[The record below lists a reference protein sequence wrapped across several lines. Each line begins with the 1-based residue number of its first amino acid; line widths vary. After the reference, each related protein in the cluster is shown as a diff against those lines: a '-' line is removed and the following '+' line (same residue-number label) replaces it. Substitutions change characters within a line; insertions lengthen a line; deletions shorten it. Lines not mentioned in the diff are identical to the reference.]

1 VTLVLL
7 VRVPLDVHPLSRRL
21 SAPLALRATK
31 MDNSYSEFEEAT
43 FMSNQS
49 GLVLEALSLAVAA
62 RVPVLLWGPPG
73 AGKSS
78 AVEDMCRSI
87 DTTYEVVIAS
97 IREPSDFSGLPVITD
112 NGVEFA
118 PPRWAKRLS
127 DAGSGVLFLDEIST
141 APPAVQAA
149 LLRVVLE
156 RVVGDLVLPEELAII
171 AAANPPDQAADG
183 WDLSAPLANRFCHL
197 DWHVDPM
204 TVATGLVAGFPT
216 PVIPMLP
223 KDWEIHI
230 PTAAG
235 LVGGFLS
242 IRQSLVIQLPVERAL
257 AGRAWPSPRT
267 WEMLARLLAAALA
280 IEASTETRRNLVI
293 GCVGEGAGIEFLTW
307 IQELDLPDPEAAL
320 TDPNSVIFPERGDL
334 LYAALSAVAGAVAS
348 NPTPERW
355 LAGWRVLEKAARQS
369 PDIGAIAARVLA
381 QNRPDGVSAP
391 PEASIFLPVLQA
403 AGLLE

>member
-1 VTLVLL
+1 
-7 VRVPLDVHPLSRRL
+7 
-21 SAPLALRATK
+21 
-31 MDNSYSEFEEAT
+31 MDNRYPEFEETT
-43 FMSNQS
+43 FMTNQNAT
-49 GLVLEALSLAVAA
+49 VLEALSVAGA
-62 RVPVLLWGPPG
+62 AHVPVLLWGPPG

-87 DTTYEVVIAS
+87 DLTFEVVIAS
-97 IREPSDFSGLPVITD
+97 IREPSDFSGLPVITE

-118 PPRWAKRLS
+118 PPRWAKTLAE
-127 DAGSGVLFLDEIST
+127 AGNGVLFLDEIST

-156 RVVGDLVLPEELAII
+156 RVVGDLALPDELAIV

-197 DWHVDPM
+197 DWHVDVM

-216 PVIPMLP
+216 PVIPTLP
-223 KDWEIHI
+223 EDWKNQI
-230 PTAAG
+230 PIAAG

-242 IRQSLVIQLPVERAL
+242 VRQSLVIQPPIERAL

-267 WEMLARLLAAALA
+267 WEMLARLLAAAFAVECSL
-280 IEASTETRRNLVI
+280 ETKRNLVI
-293 GCVGEGAGIEFLTW
+293 GCVGDGAGLEFLNW
-307 IQELDLPDPEAAL
+307 VQELDLPDPEAAL
-320 TDPNSVIFPERGDL
+320 IDPDSVVFPERGDR

-348 NPTPERW
+348 DPTPDRW
-355 LAGWRVLEKAARQS
+355 LAGWRVLEKAAGQS
-369 PDIGAIAARVLA
+369 PDIGAIAAKVLA
-381 QNRPDGVSAP
+381 QIRPDGVSAP
-391 PEASIFLPVLQA
+391 PEASIFLPVLEA

>member
-1 VTLVLL
+1 MLL
-7 VRVPLDVHPLSRRL
+7 VRVPLGVHPLRRRL
-21 SAPLALRATK
+21 SARLLLRATK
-31 MDNSYSEFEEAT
+31 MDNRYPEFEETT
-43 FMSNQS
+43 FMANQNAT
-49 GLVLEALSLAVAA
+49 VLEALSLAVAA

-87 DTTYEVVIAS
+87 DLTFEVVIAS
-97 IREPSDFSGLPVITD
+97 IREPSDFSGLPVITE

-118 PPRWAKRLS
+118 PPRWAKTLAE
-127 DAGSGVLFLDEIST
+127 AGNGVLFLDEIST

-156 RVVGDLVLPEELAII
+156 RVVGDLDLPDELAIV

-197 DWHVDPM
+197 DWHVDVM

-216 PVIPMLP
+216 PVIPTLP
-223 KDWEIHI
+223 EDWKNQI
-230 PTAAG
+230 PIAAG
-235 LVGGFLS
+235 LVGGVLS
-242 IRQSLVIQLPVERAL
+242 VRQSLVIQPPIERAL

-267 WEMLARLLAAALA
+267 WEMLARLLAAAFAVECSL
-280 IEASTETRRNLVI
+280 ETKRNLVI
-293 GCVGEGAGIEFLTW
+293 GCVGDGAGLEFLNW
-307 IQELDLPDPEAAL
+307 VQELDLPDPEAAL
-320 TDPNSVIFPERGDL
+320 MDPDSVVFPERGDR

-348 NPTPERW
+348 DPTPDRW
-355 LAGWRVLEKAARQS
+355 LAGWRVLEKAAGQS
-369 PDIGAIAARVLA
+369 PDIGAIAAKVLA
-381 QNRPDGVSAP
+381 QIRPDGVSAP
-391 PEASIFLPVLQA
+391 PEASIFLPVLEA

>member
-1 VTLVLL
+1 
-7 VRVPLDVHPLSRRL
+7 
-21 SAPLALRATK
+21 
-31 MDNSYSEFEEAT
+31 MDNRYPEFEETT
-43 FMSNQS
+43 FMTNQNAT
-49 GLVLEALSLAVAA
+49 VLEALSLAVAA
-62 RVPVLLWGPPG
+62 HVPVLLWGPPG

-87 DTTYEVVIAS
+87 DLTFEVVIAS
-97 IREPSDFSGLPVITD
+97 IREPSDFSGLPVITE

-118 PPRWAKRLS
+118 PPRWAKTLAE
-127 DAGSGVLFLDEIST
+127 AGNGVLFLDEIST

-156 RVVGDLVLPEELAII
+156 RVVGDLALPDELAIV

-197 DWHVDPM
+197 DWHVDVM

-216 PVIPMLP
+216 PVIPTLP
-223 KDWEIHI
+223 EDWKNQI
-230 PTAAG
+230 PIAAG

-242 IRQSLVIQLPVERAL
+242 VRQSLVIQPPIERAL

-267 WEMLARLLAAALA
+267 WEMLARLLAAAFAVECSL
-280 IEASTETRRNLVI
+280 ETKRNLVI
-293 GCVGEGAGIEFLTW
+293 GCVGDGAGLEFLNW
-307 IQELDLPDPEAAL
+307 VQELDLPDPEAAL
-320 TDPNSVIFPERGDL
+320 IDPDSVVFPQRGDR

-348 NPTPERW
+348 DPTPDRW
-355 LAGWRVLEKAARQS
+355 LAGWRVLEKAAGQS
-369 PDIGAIAARVLA
+369 PDIGAIAAKVLA
-381 QNRPDGVSAP
+381 QIRPDGVSAP
-391 PEASIFLPVLQA
+391 PEASVFLPVLEA

>member
-1 VTLVLL
+1 MTNQN
-7 VRVPLDVHPLSRRL
+7 
-21 SAPLALRATK
+21 AT
-31 MDNSYSEFEEAT
+31 
-43 FMSNQS
+43 
-49 GLVLEALSLAVAA
+49 VLEALSLAVAA
-62 RVPVLLWGPPG
+62 HVPVLLWGPPG

-87 DTTYEVVIAS
+87 DLTFEVVIAS
-97 IREPSDFSGLPVITD
+97 IREPSDFSGLPVITE

-118 PPRWAKRLS
+118 PPRWAKTLS
-127 DAGSGVLFLDEIST
+127 EAGNGVLFLDEIST

-156 RVVGDLVLPEELAII
+156 RVVGDLALPDELAIV

-197 DWHVDPM
+197 DWHVDVM

-216 PVIPMLP
+216 PVIPTLP
-223 KDWEIHI
+223 EDWKNQI
-230 PTAAG
+230 PIAAG

-242 IRQSLVIQLPVERAL
+242 VRQSLVIQPPMERAL

-267 WEMLARLLAAALA
+267 WEMLARLLAAAFAVECSL
-280 IEASTETRRNLVI
+280 ETKRNLVI
-293 GCVGEGAGIEFLTW
+293 GCVGDGAGLEFLNW
-307 IQELDLPDPEAAL
+307 VQELDLPDPEAAL
-320 TDPNSVIFPERGDL
+320 IDPDSVVFPERGDR

-348 NPTPERW
+348 DPTPDRW
-355 LAGWRVLEKAARQS
+355 LAGWRVLEKAAGQS
-369 PDIGAIAARVLA
+369 PDIGAIAAKVLA
-381 QNRPDGVSAP
+381 QIRPDGVSAP
-391 PEASIFLPVLQA
+391 PEASVFLPVLEA

>member
-1 VTLVLL
+1 
-7 VRVPLDVHPLSRRL
+7 
-21 SAPLALRATK
+21 
-31 MDNSYSEFEEAT
+31 MDNRYPEFEETT
-43 FMSNQS
+43 FMTNQNAT
-49 GLVLEALSLAVAA
+49 VLEALSLAVAA

-87 DTTYEVVIAS
+87 DLTFEVVIAS
-97 IREPSDFSGLPVITD
+97 IREPSDFSGLPVITE

-118 PPRWAKRLS
+118 PPRWAKTLAE
-127 DAGSGVLFLDEIST
+127 AGNGVLFLDEIST

-156 RVVGDLVLPEELAII
+156 RVVGDLALPDELAIV

-197 DWHVDPM
+197 DWHVDVM

-216 PVIPMLP
+216 PVIPTLP
-223 KDWEIHI
+223 EDWKNQI
-230 PTAAG
+230 PIAAG
-235 LVGGFLS
+235 LVSGFLS
-242 IRQSLVIQLPVERAL
+242 VRQSLVIQPPIERAL

-267 WEMLARLLAAALA
+267 WEMLARLLAAAFAVECSL
-280 IEASTETRRNLVI
+280 ETKRNLVI
-293 GCVGEGAGIEFLTW
+293 GCVGDGAGLEFLNW
-307 IQELDLPDPEAAL
+307 VQELDLPDPEAAL
-320 TDPNSVIFPERGDL
+320 IDPDSVVFPQRGDR

-348 NPTPERW
+348 DPTPDRW
-355 LAGWRVLEKAARQS
+355 LAGWRVLEKAAGQS
-369 PDIGAIAARVLA
+369 PDIGAIAAKVLA
-381 QNRPDGVSAP
+381 QTRPDGVSAP
-391 PEASIFLPVLQA
+391 PEASIFLPVLEA

>member
-1 VTLVLL
+1 MLL
-7 VRVPLDVHPLSRRL
+7 VRVPLGVHPLRRRL
-21 SAPLALRATK
+21 SARLLLRATK
-31 MDNSYSEFEEAT
+31 MDNRYPEFEETT
-43 FMSNQS
+43 FMANQNAT
-49 GLVLEALSLAVAA
+49 VLEALSLAVAA

-87 DTTYEVVIAS
+87 DLTFEVVIAS
-97 IREPSDFSGLPVITD
+97 IREPSDFSGLPVITE

-118 PPRWAKRLS
+118 PPRWAKTLAE
-127 DAGSGVLFLDEIST
+127 AGNGVLFLDEIST

-156 RVVGDLVLPEELAII
+156 RVVGDLALPDELAIV

-197 DWHVDPM
+197 DWHVDVM

-216 PVIPMLP
+216 PVIPTLP
-223 KDWEIHI
+223 EDWKNQI
-230 PTAAG
+230 PIAAG

-242 IRQSLVIQLPVERAL
+242 VRQSLVIQPPIERAL

-267 WEMLARLLAAALA
+267 WEMLARLLAAAFAVECSL
-280 IEASTETRRNLVI
+280 ETKRNLVI
-293 GCVGEGAGIEFLTW
+293 GCVGDGAGLEFLNW
-307 IQELDLPDPEAAL
+307 VQELDLPDPEAAL
-320 TDPNSVIFPERGDL
+320 MDPDSVVFPERGDR

-348 NPTPERW
+348 DPTPDRW
-355 LAGWRVLEKAARQS
+355 LAGWRVLEKAAGQA
-369 PDIGAIAARVLA
+369 PDIGAIAAKVLA
-381 QNRPDGVSAP
+381 QIRPDGVSAP
-391 PEASIFLPVLQA
+391 PEASIFLPVLEA

>member
-1 VTLVLL
+1 MLL
-7 VRVPLDVHPLSRRL
+7 VRVPLGVHPLRRRL
-21 SAPLALRATK
+21 SARLLLRATK
-31 MDNSYSEFEEAT
+31 VDNRYPEFEETT
-43 FMSNQS
+43 FMTNQNAT
-49 GLVLEALSLAVAA
+49 VLEALSLAVAA

-87 DTTYEVVIAS
+87 DLTFEVVIAS
-97 IREPSDFSGLPVITD
+97 IREPSDFSGLPVITE

-118 PPRWAKRLS
+118 PPRWAKTLAE
-127 DAGSGVLFLDEIST
+127 AGNGVLFLDEIST

-156 RVVGDLVLPEELAII
+156 RVVGDLDLPDELAIV

-197 DWHVDPM
+197 DWHVDVM

-216 PVIPMLP
+216 PVIPTLP
-223 KDWEIHI
+223 EDWKNQI
-230 PTAAG
+230 PIAAG

-242 IRQSLVIQLPVERAL
+242 VRQSLVIQPPIERAL

-267 WEMLARLLAAALA
+267 WEMLARLLAAAFAVECSL
-280 IEASTETRRNLVI
+280 ETKRNLVI
-293 GCVGEGAGIEFLTW
+293 GCVGDGAGLEFLNW
-307 IQELDLPDPEAAL
+307 VQELDLPDPEAAL
-320 TDPNSVIFPERGDL
+320 MDPDSVVFPERGDRL
-334 LYAALSAVAGAVAS
+334 FAALSAVAGAVAS
-348 NPTPERW
+348 DPTPDRW
-355 LAGWRVLEKAARQS
+355 LAGWRVLEKAAGQS
-369 PDIGAIAARVLA
+369 PDIGAIAAKVLA
-381 QNRPDGVSAP
+381 QIRPDGVSAP
-391 PEASIFLPVLQA
+391 PEASIFLPVLEA

>member
-1 VTLVLL
+1 MLL
-7 VRVPLDVHPLSRRL
+7 VRVPLGVHPLRRRL
-21 SAPLALRATK
+21 SARLLLRATK
-31 MDNSYSEFEEAT
+31 MDNRYPEFEETT
-43 FMSNQS
+43 FMANQNAT
-49 GLVLEALSLAVAA
+49 VLEALSLAVAA

-87 DTTYEVVIAS
+87 DLTFEVVIAS
-97 IREPSDFSGLPVITD
+97 IREPSDFSGLPVITE

-118 PPRWAKRLS
+118 PPRWAKTLAE
-127 DAGSGVLFLDEIST
+127 AGNGVLFLDEIST

-156 RVVGDLVLPEELAII
+156 RVVGDLALPDELAIV

-197 DWHVDPM
+197 DWHVDVM

-216 PVIPMLP
+216 PVIPTLP
-223 KDWEIHI
+223 EDWKNQI
-230 PTAAG
+230 PIAAG
-235 LVGGFLS
+235 LVSGFLS
-242 IRQSLVIQLPVERAL
+242 VRQSLVIQPPIERAL

-267 WEMLARLLAAALA
+267 WEMLARLLAAAFAVECSL
-280 IEASTETRRNLVI
+280 ETKRNLVI
-293 GCVGEGAGIEFLTW
+293 GCVGDGAGLEFLNW
-307 IQELDLPDPEAAL
+307 VQELDLPDPEAAL
-320 TDPNSVIFPERGDL
+320 MDPDSVVFPERGDR

-348 NPTPERW
+348 DPTPDRW
-355 LAGWRVLEKAARQS
+355 LAGWRVLEKAAGQS
-369 PDIGAIAARVLA
+369 PDIGAIAAKVLA
-381 QNRPDGVSAP
+381 QIRPDGVSAP
-391 PEASIFLPVLQA
+391 PEASIFLPVLEA

>member
-1 VTLVLL
+1 
-7 VRVPLDVHPLSRRL
+7 
-21 SAPLALRATK
+21 
-31 MDNSYSEFEEAT
+31 MDNSYSEFEETT

-216 PVIPMLP
+216 PVIPVLP

-242 IRQSLVIQLPVERAL
+242 IRQSLVIQPPVERAL

-280 IEASTETRRNLVI
+280 IEASTESRRNLVI

-320 TDPNSVIFPERGDL
+320 TDPNSVTFPERGDL
-334 LYAALSAVAGAVAS
+334 LYAALSAVAGAVVS
-348 NPTPERW
+348 NPTPDRW
-355 LAGWRVLEKAARQS
+355 LAGWRVLEKAAHQS

-391 PEASIFLPVLQA
+391 PEASIFLPVLKA

>member
-1 VTLVLL
+1 MLL
-7 VRVPLDVHPLSRRL
+7 VRVPLGVHPLRRRL
-21 SAPLALRATK
+21 SARLLLRATK
-31 MDNSYSEFEEAT
+31 MDNRYPEFEETT
-43 FMSNQS
+43 FMANQNAT
-49 GLVLEALSLAVAA
+49 VLEALSLAVAA

-87 DTTYEVVIAS
+87 DLTFEVVIAS
-97 IREPSDFSGLPVITD
+97 IREPSDFSGLPVITE

-118 PPRWAKRLS
+118 PPRWAKTLAE
-127 DAGSGVLFLDEIST
+127 AGNGVLFLDEIST

-156 RVVGDLVLPEELAII
+156 RVVGDLALPDELAIV

-197 DWHVDPM
+197 DWHVDVM

-216 PVIPMLP
+216 PVIPTLP
-223 KDWEIHI
+223 EDWKNQI
-230 PTAAG
+230 PIAAG

-242 IRQSLVIQLPVERAL
+242 VRQSLVIQPPIERAL

-267 WEMLARLLAAALA
+267 WEMLARLLAAAFAVECSL
-280 IEASTETRRNLVI
+280 ETKRNLVI
-293 GCVGEGAGIEFLTW
+293 GCVGDGAGLEFLNW
-307 IQELDLPDPEAAL
+307 VQELDLPDPEAAL
-320 TDPNSVIFPERGDL
+320 MDPDSVVFPERGDR

-348 NPTPERW
+348 DPTPDRW
-355 LAGWRVLEKAARQS
+355 LAGWRVLEKAAGQS
-369 PDIGAIAARVLA
+369 PDIGAIAAKVLA
-381 QNRPDGVSAP
+381 QIRPDGVSAP
-391 PEASIFLPVLQA
+391 PEASIFLPVLEA

>member
-1 VTLVLL
+1 
-7 VRVPLDVHPLSRRL
+7 
-21 SAPLALRATK
+21 
-31 MDNSYSEFEEAT
+31 MDNSYSEFEETT

-216 PVIPMLP
+216 PVIPVLP

-242 IRQSLVIQLPVERAL
+242 IRQSLVIQPPVERAL

-280 IEASTETRRNLVI
+280 IEASTESRRNLVI

-320 TDPNSVIFPERGDL
+320 TDPNSVTFPERGDL
-334 LYAALSAVAGAVAS
+334 LYAALSAVAGAVVS
-348 NPTPERW
+348 NPTPDRW
-355 LAGWRVLEKAARQS
+355 LAGWRVLEKAAHQS

-403 AGLLE
+403 AGLL

>member
-1 VTLVLL
+1 
-7 VRVPLDVHPLSRRL
+7 
-21 SAPLALRATK
+21 
-31 MDNSYSEFEEAT
+31 MDNSYSEFEETT

-216 PVIPMLP
+216 PVIPVLP

-242 IRQSLVIQLPVERAL
+242 IRQSLVIQPPVERAL

-280 IEASTETRRNLVI
+280 IEASTESRRNLVI

-320 TDPNSVIFPERGDL
+320 TDPNSVTFPERGDL
-334 LYAALSAVAGAVAS
+334 LYAALSAVAGAVVS
-348 NPTPERW
+348 NPTPDRW
-355 LAGWRVLEKAARQS
+355 LAGWRVLEKAAHQS